1 MTAREFLER
10 PYNLYKKLQYLEKAR
25 QHYTELMY
33 SVRSINYSEPKV
45 DKSPS
50 NTTPNMYGIMMLDE
64 TEEKIKVTEEEY
76 DKACK
81 EVYDKINEL
90 ESDEIKLMMRYK
102 YLEFKSLNE
111 IADELYV
118 SRTTIKRWHRE
129 VINMLI
135 V

>member
-10 PYNLYKKLQYLEKAR
+10 PYNLHKKLQYLEKAR
-25 QHYTELMY
+25 LHYTELMY

-64 TEEKIKVTEEEY
+64 TEEKIKVTEDEY

-90 ESDEIKLMMRYK
+90 EGDEIKLMMRYK

-111 IADELYV
+111 IAEELYV

-129 VINMLI
+129 VINRLI
-135 V
+135 I